1 MYPKNENRN
10 QRAHHPEFCPSF
22 LNIYFQAQ
30 ARNWFDISSKRGQWE
45 SGTGQP
51 VWPGTTTSPSWWN
64 FLLIICPLPLTRF
77 PSNPRYTFYA
87 VLICFF
93 EGEYPIQRARDKN
106 RGSTT
111 TNNLARFSR
120 MVETPRPRRRGTFCY
135 REKRKRRFPGGKTA
149 KKRFQKIFRPRFN
162 GTLLLI
168 LLLKNNEIIQRLIV
182 ETESRV
188 EP

>member
-10 QRAHHPEFCPSF
+10 QRAQHPEFCPSF
-22 LNIYFQAQ
+22 LNIYFQHKPETDSIFLQ
-30 ARNWFDISSKRGQWE
+30 REDSGSPERDNLFDLVRRRVRRG
-45 SGTGQP
+45 
-51 VWPGTTTSPSWWN
+51 WN

-77 PSNPRYTFYA
+77 PSDPRYTFYA

-93 EGEYPIQRARDKN
+93 DGEYPIQRARGKN
-106 RGSTT
+106 QGSTT

-120 MVETPRPRRRGTFCY
+120 MEEIPRPRRGTFCY

>member
-1 MYPKNENRN
+1 MHNI
-10 QRAHHPEFCPSF
+10 PSF
-22 LNIYFQAQ
+22 APVSWIFIFKHKPETDSIFLQREDSGSPERDNL
-30 ARNWFDISSKRGQWE
+30 FDLVQRRVRRG
-45 SGTGQP
+45 
-51 VWPGTTTSPSWWN
+51 WN

-77 PSNPRYTFYA
+77 PSDPRYTFYA

-93 EGEYPIQRARDKN
+93 DGEYPIQRARGKN
-106 RGSTT
+106 RGSTK

-120 MVETPRPRRRGTFCY
+120 MEEIPRPRRRGTFCY